1 MAPPSDA
8 RTMALEAHEDP
19 ALLAA
24 LAEPPRPPATTA
36 RKAAAGL
43 LAFAVVL
50 YPLVFDQPYQQHL
63 MIMIFIY
70 ALMAQGWNLLAG
82 YCGQVSLGQ
91 AVYFGIGAYAAA
103 FLFATFNVSP
113 WIGMAVGVLVSVL
126 VALAIGIPTFRLRGH
141 YFAIA
146 TLVIGEIGQTIM
158 LNWEAMGGAT
168 GIWIPIVREQ
178 PWFAFQFHASKLPNY
193 YIGLGFLALACVVV
207 GWLERNKPGLYFRA
221 IRDEPEAAQSLGID
235 MTRYKL
241 VAIAISAAFT
251 SIAGT
256 QFAQLRPGDRPGD
269 GVPADPF
276 HPGGAVHHAG
286 RHRHH
291 VGADHRRR
299 DPVPA
304 VGTDPG
310 LFRRHRKRGGPGDL
324 RRPHCADIGALSAG
338 PDRTVSQAVAGT
350 HRCLRWS
357 A

>member
-8 RTMALEAHEDP
+8 RTMVLEAHEDP
-19 ALLAA
+19 ALQAA

-43 LAFAVVL
+43 LVLAVVL
-50 YPLVFDQPYQQHL
+50 YPLVFDAPYQQHL

-91 AVYFGIGAYAAA
+91 AVYFGIGAYSAA

-168 GIWIPIVREQ
+168 GIWIPIVRDE
-178 PWFAFQFHASKLPNY
+178 PWLAFQFHASKLPNY
-193 YIGLGFLALACVVV
+193 YIGLGFLAVACVVV

-241 VAIAISAAFT
+241 VAISISAAFT

-256 QFAQLRPGDRPGD
+256 QFAQYVL
-269 GVPADPF
+269 VIDPETVF
-276 HPGGAVHHAG
+276 PLTLSILVVLFTMLGGIGTMWGPIIGAAILFPLSELTRVYFGGTGSAVDL
-286 RHRHH
+286 
-291 VGADHRRR
+291 VIYGALI
-299 DPVPA
+299 VLIA
-304 VGTDPG
+304 VLSPQGLIG
-310 LFRRHRKRGGPGDL
+310 LFRRLLPE
-324 RRPHCADIGALSAG
+324 
-338 PDRTVSQAVAGT
+338 RTDA
-350 HRCLRWS
+350 
-357 A
+357 